1 MAIKTDERQAGD
13 DLDDLLG
20 DSPLRAQRGN
30 ISAERA
36 GRDAEDRT
44 VTERRDLTDDERL
57 DLFRNTLF
65 NDVLPDL
72 PDIPG
77 YHVCWLSTTHQS
89 DTIPRRMRLGY
100 EPVRSTEISG
110 FEFATLKT
118 GEYAGHVGVNE
129 MVAFKLPLNLY
140 QAYMQEAHHNEP
152 ARQVEAIE
160 AQIDALKGSA
170 ERDGGRIV
178 EGDGM
183 EELRRSAPSKGVFAD

>member
-1 MAIKTDERQAGD
+1 MATDERQTRED
-13 DLDDLLG
+13 VSDLLG
-20 DSPLRAQRGN
+20 DSPLRSQRGN
-30 ISAERA
+30 ASADRRS
-36 GRDAEDRT
+36 RDAEDRT
-44 VTERRDLTDDERL
+44 VTERRDLSDDERL

-65 NDVLPDL
+65 NDVLPNL

-100 EPVRSTEISG
+100 EPIKSDEIAG
-110 FEFATLKT
+110 FEFASLKT
-118 GEYAGHVGVNE
+118 GEYAGYVGVNE

-152 ARQVEAIE
+152 ARQVEVIDS
-160 AQIDALKGSA
+160 QIDALKGQA
-170 ERDGGRIV
+170 ERDGGKIV

-183 EELRRSAPSKGVFAD
+183 EELRRSAPSKGVFAN

>member
-1 MAIKTDERQAGD
+1 MADTDERRQED
-13 DLDDLLG
+13 NVDDLLG
-20 DSPLRAQRGN
+20 DSPLRSQRGTTG
-30 ISAERA
+30 AERRA
-36 GRDAEDRT
+36 RDAEDRT
-44 VTERRDLTDDERL
+44 VTERRDLSDDERL

-100 EPVRSTEISG
+100 EPVKPTEVAG
-110 FEFATLKT
+110 MEFATLKT
-118 GEYAGHVGVNE
+118 GEYAGFVGVNE
-129 MVAFKLPLNLY
+129 MVAFKLPLTLY
-140 QAYMQEAHHNEP
+140 KAFMQEAHHNEP

-160 AQIDALKGSA
+160 AQIDTLKGQA